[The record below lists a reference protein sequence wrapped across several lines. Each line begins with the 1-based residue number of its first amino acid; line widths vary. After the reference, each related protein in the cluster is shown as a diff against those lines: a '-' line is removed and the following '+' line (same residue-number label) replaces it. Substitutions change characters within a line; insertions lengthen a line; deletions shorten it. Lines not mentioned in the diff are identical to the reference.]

1 MKRIGVMGLALM
13 LAVAMSA
20 VMAVSASVAYQF
32 KAAQYPVHVLGK
44 FTNPQG
50 FEFTGGVVVV
60 CRQGTLKTGEGKAD
74 NPITNS
80 PILEAHPTYTNCTA
94 SGSSANVRTTGCI
107 YRFHAVAPSRPE
119 GSFDIACLPHTR
131 IEVEPAAIPVCV
143 ITIRPPAAPSIEFRN
158 ENGKLRVNAEVIVRW
173 NASSGCAFA
182 VPEGIGSYRE
192 GEAVGSVT
200 KLAPPGHPASA
211 LLEGFNS
218 LNEADPIEVAP
229 LVPRV
234 TNVEPDS
241 GSATGGTTVTLTGT
255 DLGEATSV
263 TFGPTAATSFA
274 VISESSIIA
283 VSPPGTETVDVTVA
297 TPGGT
302 SATSSADQFTYG
314 PTVSQVKPSHGP
326 PGGGTSATI
335 TGTGFTG
342 ATAVMFGST
351 SAKSFTVNSATSITA
366 VSPQEKG
373 TVDVTVTTPAGTS
386 PTSAADQFT
395 YSRK

>member
-1 MKRIGVMGLALM
+1 MKRLGVMGLALT

-20 VMAVSASVAYQF
+20 VMAASASVAYQF
-32 KAAQYPVHVLGK
+32 KAAQYPVHVSGK
-44 FTNPQG
+44 FINPQG
-50 FEFTGGVVVV
+50 FEFAGGVAVV
-60 CRQGTLKTGEGKAD
+60 CRQGTLNTGEGKAD
-74 NPITNS
+74 NPITDS

-94 SGSSANVRTTGCI
+94 SGFSANVRTTGCI
-107 YRFHAVAPSRPE
+107 YRFHAIVE
-119 GSFDIACLPHTR
+119 GSLDIACLPHTR
-131 IEVEPAAIPVCV
+131 IEVEPAAIPGCV
-143 ITIRPPAAPSIEFRN
+143 ITIRPPTAPSIEFRN
-158 ENGKLRVNAEVIVRW
+158 EHGKLRVNAEVIVLW
-173 NASSGCAFA
+173 DASSECGFA
-182 VPEGIGSYRE
+182 APEGIGAYRE

-211 LLEGFNS
+211 ILEGFNS

-229 LVPRV
+229 SVPRV
-234 TNVEPDS
+234 TNVEPHS
-241 GSATGGTTVTLTGT
+241 GSPTGGSIVTLTGT
-255 DLGEATSV
+255 NLGGATSV
-263 TFGPTAATSFA
+263 TFGPNAATSFA

-302 SATSSADQFTYG
+302 SATSSVDRFTYG
-314 PTVSQVKPSHGP
+314 PTVSKVKPNHGSP
-326 PGGGTSATI
+326 DGGTSATI

-351 SAKSFTVNSATSITA
+351 SAKSFAVNSATSITA
-366 VSPQEKG
+366 VSPDGKG

-395 YSRK
+395 YSGQ